1 MAKGTIGKQKVIEQI
16 AKAFGKDFIGEVDKK
31 IYVWTEEN
39 GERIQI
45 ALTLTCP
52 KKPVKTVDDNSDW
65 DFSEDEIKTVPT
77 PVVIPEITSE
87 EKEKVAD
94 LMKKLGL

>member
-1 MAKGTIGKQKVIEQI
+1 MARGAIGKQKVIEQI
-16 AKAFGKDFIGEVDKK
+16 AKAFGEDFIGEVDKK
-31 IYVWTEEN
+31 VYVWTEEN

-52 KKPVKTVDDNSDW
+52 KTPVVTDNDTGDW
-65 DFSEDEIKTVPT
+65 DFSESEIKTAPT
-77 PVVIPEITSE
+77 PIVIPEITSE